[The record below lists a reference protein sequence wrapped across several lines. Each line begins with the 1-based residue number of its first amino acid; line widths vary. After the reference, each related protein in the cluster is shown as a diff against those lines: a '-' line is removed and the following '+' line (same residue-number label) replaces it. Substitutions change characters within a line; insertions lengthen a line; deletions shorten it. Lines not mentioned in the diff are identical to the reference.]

1 MFYLLDPEKWERQK
15 HFEYYMQMIPCGYT
29 VTVRLDVENLY
40 QQVKKCGLFT
50 AQEKLLM
57 RKENLKWESIRK
69 EDLVILM

>member
-40 QQVKKCGLFT
+40 QQVKKMWIKVLSGIY
-50 AQEKLLM
+50 LLH
-57 RKENLKWESIRK
+57 RKSCQ
-69 EDLVILM
+69 

>member
-40 QQVKKCGLFT
+40 QQVKKVLSGIY
-50 AQEKLLM
+50 LLH
-57 RKENLKWESIRK
+57 RKSCQ
-69 EDLVILM
+69 

>member
-40 QQVKKCGLFT
+40 QPGQKMWIKVLSGIY
-50 AQEKLLM
+50 LLH
-57 RKENLKWESIRK
+57 RKSCQ
-69 EDLVILM
+69 

>member
-40 QQVKKCGLFT
+40 QQVKKCGL
-50 AQEKLLM
+50 KVLSGIYLLH
-57 RKENLKWESIRK
+57 RKSCQ
-69 EDLVILM
+69 

>member
-40 QQVKKCGLFT
+40 QQV
-50 AQEKLLM
+50 
-57 RKENLKWESIRK
+57 N
-69 EDLVILM
+69 